1 MQSLYSYLVP
11 SACSPLDYPLQPFRK
26 DFKKV
31 AAEFAPLIFIAPVL
45 SESAARRKLGLRAES
60 LSRFAPKP
68 SRRRETA
75 ILDGATLKNCSPTC
89 CYDAFL
95 CLSLQL
101 GLSRTRSLSCP
112 PSPLIFGTG
121 SRNFSK
127 LDFNSSAPKR
137 GFLGLVLVRHLAKG
151 SGLSPL
157 QSFDLFGTATSS
169 SELGFQVVV
178 RFQDALS
185 EVLGADAGIL
195 KEQRR
200 LNVVLITEAP
210 QSDPPSHEDQRS
222 P

>member
-45 SESAARRKLGLRAES
+45 SESAARRKLG
-60 LSRFAPKP
+60 RFAPKP

-127 LDFNSSAPKR
+127 LDGPLTAVPQSGAFWGSCSSATLQKAR
-137 GFLGLVLVRHLAKG
+137 GFRRCKA
-151 SGLSPL
+151 SI
-157 QSFDLFGTATSS
+157 S
-169 SELGFQVVV
+169 SELQPVH
-178 RFQDALS
+178 RNWASRLLS
-185 EVLGADAGIL
+185 DF
-195 KEQRR
+195 RMR
-200 LNVVLITEAP
+200 
-210 QSDPPSHEDQRS
+210 
-222 P
+222 